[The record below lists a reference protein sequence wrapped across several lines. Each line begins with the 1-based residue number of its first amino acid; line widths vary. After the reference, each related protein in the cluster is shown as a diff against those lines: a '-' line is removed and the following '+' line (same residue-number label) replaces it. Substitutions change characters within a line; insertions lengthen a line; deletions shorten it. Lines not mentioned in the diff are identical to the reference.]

1 MQYRKKDCGSR
12 EEVSSMK
19 VPFVDLQ
26 AQYTA
31 IRNEIDQAIARI
43 IAQAAFIGG
52 PCVSQFEKDFAS
64 YCGARSCIG
73 VGNGTDALCIALR
86 ALGIGQGDEVI
97 TAANSFIATSEAITM
112 TGAKVVFADCDPET
126 YNIDTEQ
133 VSRLLTS
140 RTRAV
145 VPVHLYGRPA
155 DMLSITNLASKH
167 GLFVVEDAAQA
178 HGAEING
185 RRVGALGQAGCFSF
199 YPAKNLGAYGDGGA
213 IVTNDEALATKCRM
227 IANHGRISK
236 YDHEFEGINSRLDTL
251 QAAILKVKLKHLDTW
266 TEKRRAAADCYRNLL
281 KDAPVV
287 TPAVSKGTRHVYHL
301 FVIRVKDREAVMRE
315 LKNRGIETGIHYPIA
330 LPNLM
335 AYRYLG
341 YRPED
346 FPVATAY
353 SQEILSLPMFPEISK
368 EQLQYVC
375 NQVKNIIG
383 G

>member
-1 MQYRKKDCGSR
+1 LH
-12 EEVSSMK
+12 EEVLSMK

-26 AQYTA
+26 LQYTA
-31 IRNEIDQAIARI
+31 IKNEIDQAIADV
-43 IAQAAFIGG
+43 IAKAAFIGG
-52 PCVSQFEKDFAS
+52 TYVSQFEEDFAS
-64 YCGARSCIG
+64 YCGARHCIG
-73 VGNGTDALCIALR
+73 VGNGTDALYIALR
-86 ALGIGQGDEVI
+86 ALGIGRGDEVI
-97 TAANSFIATSEAITM
+97 TVANSFIATSEAITM

-133 VSRLLTS
+133 VSRLMTS
-140 RTRAV
+140 RTKAI

-155 DMLSITNLASKH
+155 DMLSLNNLASKH
-167 GLFVVEDAAQA
+167 GLFIVEDAAQA

-185 RRVGALGQAGCFSF
+185 RRVGAFGHAGCFSF

-236 YDHEFEGINSRLDTL
+236 YDHELEGINSRLDTL
-251 QAAILKVKLKHLDTW
+251 QAAILKVKLKHLETW
-266 TEKRRAAADCYRNLL
+266 TDRRRRAADCYRDLL
-281 KDAPVV
+281 KDTPVV
-287 TPAVSKGTRHVYHL
+287 TPVVTKGSRHVYHL
-301 FVIRVKDREAVMRE
+301 FVVRVPNREAVMRE
-315 LKNRGIETGIHYPIA
+315 LSNRGIETGIHYPVA

-353 SQEILSLPMFPEISK
+353 SKEILSLPMFPEIT
-368 EQLQYVC
+368 ENQLQYVC
-375 NQVKNIIG
+375 NQVKNVIG

>member
-1 MQYRKKDCGSR
+1 MKRF
-12 EEVSSMK
+12 SSMK
-19 VPFVDLQ
+19 VPFVNLQ
-26 AQYTA
+26 AQYMT
-31 IRNEIDQAIARI
+31 IEKEIEQAIADV
-43 IAQAAFIGG
+43 IAKAVFIGG
-52 PCVSQFEKDFAS
+52 AYVSQFEEDFAD
-64 YCGARSCIG
+64 YCSARYCIG
-73 VGNGTDALCIALR
+73 VGNGTDAIYIVLR
-86 ALGIGQGDEVI
+86 ALGIGPGDEVI
-97 TAANSFIATSEAITM
+97 TVANSFIATSEAITM
-112 TGAKVVFADCDPET
+112 TGAKVVFADCDPVT

-140 RTRAV
+140 RTRAI

-155 DMLSITNLASKH
+155 DMLSLNNLASKH
-167 GLFVVEDAAQA
+167 GLFIVEDAAQA

-185 RRVGALGQAGCFSF
+185 RRVGTFGQAGCFSF

-236 YDHEFEGINSRLDTL
+236 YDHEFEGTNSRLDTL
-251 QAAILKVKLKHLDTW
+251 QAAILKVKLKHLETW
-266 TEKRRAAADCYRNLL
+266 TEKRTVAADCYRDLL
-281 KDAPVV
+281 KDAPVL
-287 TPAVSKGTRHVYHL
+287 TPAVPEGTRHVYHL
-301 FVIRVKDREAVMRE
+301 FVVRVKDREAVMKE
-315 LKNRGIETGIHYPIA
+315 LSNRGIETGIHYPIA

-341 YRPED
+341 HRPED

-375 NQVKNIIG
+375 NQVKNVMG
-383 G
+383 V

>member
-1 MQYRKKDCGSR
+1 MN
-12 EEVSSMK
+12 
-19 VPFVDLQ
+19 VPFVDLR

-31 IRNEIDQAIARI
+31 IKNEIDEAIADV
-43 IAQAAFIGG
+43 IAKTAFIGG
-52 PCVSQFEKDFAS
+52 AYVSQFEKDFAD
-64 YCGARSCIG
+64 YCGARHCIG
-73 VGNGTDALCIALR
+73 VGNGTDALYIALR
-86 ALGIGQGDEVI
+86 ALGVGRGDEVI
-97 TAANSFIATSEAITM
+97 TVANSFIATSEAITM
-112 TGAKVVFADCDPET
+112 TGAKVIFADCDPET
-126 YNIDTEQ
+126 YNIDTEHA
-133 VSRLLTS
+133 SRLLTA
-140 RTRAV
+140 RTKAI

-155 DMLSITNLASKH
+155 DMPSINKLASKH

-185 RRVGALGQAGCFSF
+185 RRVGTLGQAGCFSF

-213 IVTNDEALATKCRM
+213 IVTADEALATKCRM

-236 YDHEFEGINSRLDTL
+236 YDHELEGINSRLDTL
-251 QAAILKVKLKHLDTW
+251 QAAILKAKLKHLDTW
-266 TEKRRAAADCYRNLL
+266 TEKRREAADCYRDLL
-281 KDAPVV
+281 KDTPIV
-287 TPAVSKGTRHVYHL
+287 TPADSKGTRDVYHL
-301 FVIRVKDREAVMRE
+301 FVVRVKDRESVMRE
-315 LKNRGIETGIHYPIA
+315 LSNRGIETGIHYPIA

-341 YRPED
+341 CRPED

-375 NQVKNIIG
+375 NQVKKIIG